1 MSLDAKTK
9 DKTPDQLGKANDNVI
24 FEVKDLVQE
33 FTQGK
38 YSKAVVHALNGVSL
52 TVYRGETLGLVG
64 ETGCGKSTLCRAI
77 MRLYKPTSGSVK
89 YKGRDITR
97 LREWSLRDVRRN
109 VQMIFQDPADSMNS
123 RLNVGYIIEEPLIIQ
138 TRLSIAQRRE
148 KAMYLLKHVGLPE
161 DAYFRYPHEFSGG
174 QRQGVAIARAL
185 ALDPEIIVCD
195 EPVSALDVSVQSQ
208 VLNLIMD
215 MQEERHLTVI
225 FISHGLNVVRHMSDR
240 VAVMYL
246 GSIMEL
252 ATSEVIYSNP
262 LHPYTQA
269 LIAAIPEPDPERRTR
284 RIPFTGEIP
293 SPIHLPKGCPFHMNC
308 SKRIDI
314 CSTQKP
320 EYREIEPG
328 HFCACHV
335 I

>member
-1 MSLDAKTK
+1 MSHGEL
-9 DKTPDQLGKANDNVI
+9 I
-24 FEVKDLVQE
+24 FEVENLVQE
-33 FTQGK
+33 FSQGK

-52 TVYRGETLGLVG
+52 KVYKGETLGLVG

-77 MRLYKPTSGSVK
+77 MRLYKPTSGVVK
-89 YKGRDITR
+89 YRGRDITR
-97 LREWSLRDVRRN
+97 LRESKLKDVRRN

-123 RLNVGYIIEEPLIIQ
+123 RMNVGYIIEEPLIIQ
-138 TRLSIAQRRE
+138 TRMTMAERKE

-161 DAYFRYPHEFSGG
+161 DAYYRYPHEFSGG
-174 QRQGVAIARAL
+174 QRQRVAIARAL

-215 MQEERHLTVI
+215 MQEERDLTVI

-246 GSIMEL
+246 GNIMEL
-252 ATSEVIYSNP
+252 ASSDRIYANP
-262 LHPYTQA
+262 VHPYTQA

-293 SPIHLPKGCPFHMNC
+293 SPINLPSGCPFHLNC
-308 SKRIDI
+308 SKRIDRCAI
-314 CSTQKP
+314 EKP
-320 EYREIEPG
+320 AYREIETG

-335 I
+335 V

>member
-1 MSLDAKTK
+1 MNTDE
-9 DKTPDQLGKANDNVI
+9 VI
-24 FEVKDLVQE
+24 FEVNNLVQE

-38 YSKAVVHALNGVSL
+38 YSKNVVHALNGVSL
-52 TVYRGETLGLVG
+52 RVYKGETLGLVG

-97 LREWSLRDVRRN
+97 LREWSLKDVRRN

-138 TRLSIAQRRE
+138 TRMSIAERRE

-174 QRQGVAIARAL
+174 QRQRIAIARAL

-208 VLNLIMD
+208 VLNLILD
-215 MQEERHLTVI
+215 MQEERNLTML

-246 GSIMEL
+246 GNIMEL

-262 LHPYTQA
+262 MHPYTQA

-293 SPIHLPKGCPFHMNC
+293 SPIHLPSGCPFHINC
-308 SKRIDI
+308 SKRIDK
-314 CSTQKP
+314 CKSEKP
-320 EYREIEPG
+320 EYREVEAG

-335 I
+335 V

>member
-1 MSLDAKTK
+1 MSTSE
-9 DKTPDQLGKANDNVI
+9 VI
-24 FEVKDLVQE
+24 FEVNNLVQE

-38 YSKAVVHALNGVSL
+38 YSKNVVHALNGVSL
-52 TVYRGETLGLVG
+52 RVYKGETLGLVG

-97 LREWSLRDVRRN
+97 LREWSLKDVRRN

-138 TRLSIAQRRE
+138 TRMSIAERRE

-174 QRQGVAIARAL
+174 QRQRIAIARAL

-208 VLNLIMD
+208 VLNLILD
-215 MQEERHLTVI
+215 MQEERNLTML

-246 GSIMEL
+246 GNIMEL

-293 SPIHLPKGCPFHMNC
+293 SPIHLPSGCPFHINC
-308 SKRIDI
+308 SKRIDK
-314 CSTQKP
+314 CKSEKP
-320 EYREIEPG
+320 EYREVEAG

-335 I
+335 V

>member
-1 MSLDAKTK
+1 M
-9 DKTPDQLGKANDNVI
+9 DKREVI
-24 FEVKDLVQE
+24 FEVNNLVQE

-38 YSKAVVHALNGVSL
+38 YSKNVVHALNGVSL
-52 TVYRGETLGLVG
+52 TVYKGETLGLVG

-97 LREWSLRDVRRN
+97 LHEWSLKDVRRN

-138 TRLSIAQRRE
+138 THLSIAERRE

-174 QRQGVAIARAL
+174 QRQRIAIARAL

-208 VLNLIMD
+208 VLNLILD
-215 MQEERHLTVI
+215 MQEERNLTVL

-246 GSIMEL
+246 GNIMEL

-293 SPIHLPKGCPFHMNC
+293 SPIHLPTGCPFHMNC
-308 SKRIDI
+308 SKRIDK
-314 CSTQKP
+314 CATEKP
-320 EYREIEPG
+320 EYREIEKG
-328 HFCACHV
+328 HFCACHIV
-335 I
+335 

>member
-1 MSLDAKTK
+1 MNTDE
-9 DKTPDQLGKANDNVI
+9 VI
-24 FEVKDLVQE
+24 FEVNNLVQE

-38 YSKAVVHALNGVSL
+38 YSKNVVHALNGVSL
-52 TVYRGETLGLVG
+52 RVYKGETLGLVG

-97 LREWSLRDVRRN
+97 LREWSLKDVRRN

-138 TRLSIAQRRE
+138 TRMSIAERRD

-174 QRQGVAIARAL
+174 QRQRIAIARAL

-208 VLNLIMD
+208 VLNLILD
-215 MQEERHLTVI
+215 MQEERNLTVL

-246 GSIMEL
+246 GNIMEL

-293 SPIHLPKGCPFHMNC
+293 SPIHLPSGCPFHINC
-308 SKRIDI
+308 SKRIDK
-314 CSTQKP
+314 CKSEKP
-320 EYREIEPG
+320 EYREVEAG

-335 I
+335 V

>member
-1 MSLDAKTK
+1 MDTG
-9 DKTPDQLGKANDNVI
+9 DVI
-24 FEVKDLVQE
+24 FEVENLVQE

-52 TVYRGETLGLVG
+52 RVYKGETLGLVG

-97 LREWSLRDVRRN
+97 LHEWSLRDVRRN

-138 TRLSIAQRRE
+138 THLSMAQRRE

-174 QRQGVAIARAL
+174 QRQRVAIARAL

-208 VLNLIMD
+208 VLNLLLD
-215 MQEERHLTVI
+215 MQEERKLTVI

-246 GSIMEL
+246 GNIMEL

-293 SPIHLPKGCPFHMNC
+293 SPINLPSGCPFHLNC
-308 SKRIDI
+308 NKRIDI
-314 CSTQKP
+314 CDTQKP
-320 EYREIEPG
+320 EYREVEKG

>member
-1 MSLDAKTK
+1 MSV
-9 DKTPDQLGKANDNVI
+9 GEVI

-33 FTQGK
+33 FTHGK
-38 YSKAVVHALNGVSL
+38 YSKVVVHALNGVSL
-52 TVYRGETLGLVG
+52 SVYKGETLGLVG

-97 LREWSLRDVRRN
+97 LHEWSLRDVRRN

-138 TRLSIAQRRE
+138 TKLTIAQRRE

-174 QRQGVAIARAL
+174 QRQRIAIARAL

-208 VLNLIMD
+208 VLNLLLD
-215 MQEERHLTVI
+215 MQEERKLTVI

-252 ATSEVIYSNP
+252 ASSEAIYSNP

-293 SPIHLPKGCPFHMNC
+293 SPIHLPTGCPFHLNC
-308 SKRIDI
+308 TKRIDKCI
-314 CSTQKP
+314 T
-320 EYREIEPG
+320 
-328 HFCACHV
+328 
-335 I
+335 

>member
-1 MSLDAKTK
+1 MSADAKK
-9 DKTPDQLGKANDNVI
+9 NVAKSASNEQNKNDVI

-38 YSKAVVHALNGVSL
+38 YTRAVVHALNGVSL

-97 LREWSLRDVRRN
+97 LHEWRLRDVRRN

-138 TRLSIAQRRE
+138 TRLSIAKRRE

-174 QRQGVAIARAL
+174 QRQRVAIARAL

-208 VLNLIMD
+208 VLNLILD
-215 MQEERHLTVI
+215 MQEERNLTVI

-293 SPIHLPKGCPFHMNC
+293 SPINLPTGCPFHMNC
-308 SKRIDI
+308 TKRIDI

>member
-1 MSLDAKTK
+1 MNAGD
-9 DKTPDQLGKANDNVI
+9 VI

-52 TVYRGETLGLVG
+52 TVYKGETLGLVG

-77 MRLYKPTSGSVK
+77 MRLYKPTSGSVI

-138 TRLSIAQRRE
+138 TKLSMAQRRE
-148 KAMYLLKHVGLPE
+148 KATYLSKHVGLPE

-174 QRQGVAIARAL
+174 QRQRVAIARAL

-208 VLNLIMD
+208 VLNLLLD
-215 MQEERHLTVI
+215 MQEERNLTVL

-293 SPIHLPKGCPFHMNC
+293 SPIDLPPGCPFHLNC
-308 SKRIDI
+308 SKKIDI
-314 CSTQKP
+314 CATKKP
-320 EYREIEPG
+320 EYREVEKG
-328 HFCACHV
+328 HFCACHIV
-335 I
+335 

>member
-1 MSLDAKTK
+1 MSV
-9 DKTPDQLGKANDNVI
+9 GEVI

-33 FTQGK
+33 FTHGK
-38 YSKAVVHALNGVSL
+38 YSKVVVHALNGVSL
-52 TVYRGETLGLVG
+52 SVYKGETLGLVG

-97 LREWSLRDVRRN
+97 LHEWSLRDVRRN

-138 TRLSIAQRRE
+138 THLSIAERRD

-174 QRQGVAIARAL
+174 QRQRIAIARAL

-208 VLNLIMD
+208 VLNLLLD
-215 MQEERHLTVI
+215 MQEERNLTVI

-246 GSIMEL
+246 GNIMEL
-252 ATSEVIYSNP
+252 ASSEAIYSNP

-293 SPIHLPKGCPFHMNC
+293 SAVRMSFSL
-308 SKRIDI
+308 
-314 CSTQKP
+314 
-320 EYREIEPG
+320 EL
-328 HFCACHV
+328 
-335 I
+335 

>member
-1 MSLDAKTK
+1 MSS
-9 DKTPDQLGKANDNVI
+9 GEVI

-33 FTQGK
+33 FTHGK
-38 YSKAVVHALNGVSL
+38 YSKVVVHALNGVSL
-52 TVYRGETLGLVG
+52 SVYKGETLGLVG

-97 LREWSLRDVRRN
+97 LHEWSLRDVRRN

-138 TRLSIAQRRE
+138 TKLTIAQRRE

-174 QRQGVAIARAL
+174 QRQRVAIARAL

-208 VLNLIMD
+208 VLNLLLD
-215 MQEERHLTVI
+215 MQEERKLTVI

-252 ATSEVIYSNP
+252 ASSEAIYSN
-262 LHPYTQA
+262 LFLSLILKEEQDEYHLQEKYLLLFIYLQVA
-269 LIAAIPEPDPERRTR
+269 LSI
-284 RIPFTGEIP
+284 
-293 SPIHLPKGCPFHMNC
+293 
-308 SKRIDI
+308 
-314 CSTQKP
+314 
-320 EYREIEPG
+320 
-328 HFCACHV
+328 
-335 I
+335 